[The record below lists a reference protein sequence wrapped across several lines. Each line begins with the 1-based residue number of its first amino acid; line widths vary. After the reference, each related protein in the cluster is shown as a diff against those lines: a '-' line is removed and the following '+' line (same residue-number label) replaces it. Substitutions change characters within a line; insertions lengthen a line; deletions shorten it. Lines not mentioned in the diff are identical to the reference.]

1 MLITSYYRGATDKV
15 SGVTFDTEKHTFKT
29 WSLEP
34 DEWSHT
40 YKKGNSVYSTANDDF
55 AMTGDIDFYH
65 THKYDLNKTIEKLRT
80 LGFTED
86 DTIVLNFKKKV

>member
-1 MLITSYYRGATDKV
+1 MLITSYYSGEPDKV
-15 SGVTFDTEKHTFKT
+15 SGITIDTAKHTFKT

-40 YKKGNSVYSTANDDF
+40 YKKGNSVYSTAKDDF

-65 THKYDLNKTIEKLRT
+65 AHKYDLNKTIEKLKA
-80 LGFTED
+80 LGFIED
-86 DTIVLNFKKKV
+86 DTIVLNFKKNA

>member
-34 DEWSHT
+34 DDWSHT
-40 YKKGNSVYSTANDDF
+40 YRKA
-55 AMTGDIDFYH
+55 
-65 THKYDLNKTIEKLRT
+65 
-80 LGFTED
+80 
-86 DTIVLNFKKKV
+86 IVPILPQMMILP

>member
-40 YKKGNSVYSTANDDF
+40 YKKGNNVYSTANDDF

-65 THKYDLNKTIEKLRT
+65 AHKYDLNKTIEKLKA
-80 LGFTED
+80 LGFIED
-86 DTIVLNFKKKV
+86 DTIVLNFKKNA

>member
-1 MLITSYYRGATDKV
+1 MLITSYYRSATDKI

-40 YKKGNSVYSTANDDF
+40 YQKGNGVYSTANDDF
-55 AMTGDIDFYH
+55 VMTGDIDFYH
-65 THKYDLNKTIEKLRT
+65 AQKYDLNKTIAKLRK

-86 DTIVLNFKKKV
+86 ETIVLNFKKNM

>member
-29 WSLEP
+29 WLLEP

-40 YKKGNSVYSTANDDF
+40 YKKGNSVYSIANDDF

-65 THKYDLNKTIEKLRT
+65 AHKYDLNKTIEKLKA
-80 LGFTED
+80 LGFIED
-86 DTIVLNFKKKV
+86 DTIVLNFKKNA